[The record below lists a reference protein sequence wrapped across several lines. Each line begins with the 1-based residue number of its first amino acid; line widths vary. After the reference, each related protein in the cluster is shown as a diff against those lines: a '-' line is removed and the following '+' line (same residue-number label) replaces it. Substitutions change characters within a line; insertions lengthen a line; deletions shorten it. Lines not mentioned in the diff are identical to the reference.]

1 MMGQYLAVGA
11 GGALGAMLRYWLST
25 RVTGVMGFAFPWG
38 TLTVNILGSFL
49 VGISMVLVAGKA
61 PGAEVWRLGLV
72 VGVLG
77 GFTTFSAF
85 SSDTLS
91 LLEAEQWFRAMVY
104 IASSILL
111 CVVAAASGVAAA
123 RQVF

>member
-25 RVTGVMGFAFPWG
+25 RVSGVMGFAFPWG

-49 VGISMVLVAGKA
+49 VGIFMVLLAGKT
-61 PGAEVWRLGLV
+61 PGTEVWRLGLV

-85 SSDTLS
+85 SSDTLG

>member
-1 MMGQYLAVGA
+1 MGQYLAIGA
-11 GGALGAMLRYWLST
+11 GGALGAMLRYWLGT
-25 RVTGVMGFAFPWG
+25 RVTGVMGLAFPWG

-49 VGISMVLVAGKA
+49 VGISMVLVAGKT
-61 PGAEVWRLGLV
+61 PGVEVWRLGLV

-91 LLEAEQWFRAMVY
+91 LLQAEQWFRAMVY

-111 CVVAAASGVAAA
+111 CVAAAVSGVAAA

>member
-25 RVTGVMGFAFPWG
+25 RVSGVMGIAFPWG

-49 VGISMVLVAGKA
+49 VGISMVLIAGKT

-72 VGVLG
+72 VGVLS

-111 CVVAAASGVAAA
+111 CVVAAVAGVAAA

>member
-1 MMGQYLAVGA
+1 MGQYLAVGA

-25 RVTGVMGFAFPWG
+25 RVPGVMGFAFPWG

-49 VGISMVLVAGKA
+49 VGISMVLIAGKT

-72 VGVLG
+72 VGVLS

-111 CVVAAASGVAAA
+111 CVVAAVAGVAAA